1 MILFIYNKLYENQM
15 NELKLFRENQGYQV
29 ITYLVSE
36 NDHYFSIKNY
46 IDNLYNSNNNLKY
59 ILIFGNVEDVPTLM
73 KSGTGESYLYQ
84 TSLNYNFKSAASDIS
99 YATINNELKLYI
111 GRLVAGDNI
120 YNTINELTDVQKITN
135 VQNQIDKI
143 KSYEYLVDDLII
155 NYQNLDLTNYK
166 HIVGIASN
174 EGPGIDNLNDN
185 EFIRGELLKYNN
197 IDFNFTELFQGTLEN
212 TNNDTNNNYDL
223 SGDPNYI
230 NLINSINQGLS
241 LLLYTG
247 HANETN
253 LSTTNFSVLNV
264 DELKENNLLFLACI
278 VGCSLGSY
286 DERYLSLSEKLQIA
300 KNKGSIAIFS
310 SSVLQTWVPPMYIQR
325 TLNEKIINSE
335 SVMTIGELF
344 NESISVKEFKD
355 SYDYWFYNLL
365 GDPCTRYILTIPELR
380 YKKVFKGDFT
390 GKGYFDYSD
399 VKFLAKYLVNDV
411 NTLNEVSQIANFDY
425 LADFKSNGE
434 INICDLV
441 LAENKL
447 LNING
452 FNIEEFKYM

>member
-1 MILFIYNKLYENQM
+1 MILFIYNSLYESQM
-15 NELKLFRENQGYQV
+15 NELKLFRESQGYQV
-29 ITYLVSE
+29 NTYLVSE
-36 NDHYFSIKNY
+36 NDHYFSIKTH
-46 IDNLYNSNNNLKY
+46 IDNLYNSDNSLKY
-59 ILIFGNVEDVPTLM
+59 VLIFGNVEDVPSLM
-73 KSGTGESYLYQ
+73 KSGTGENSQYQ
-84 TSLNYNFKSAASDIS
+84 TDLNYNYTSAASDIS
-99 YATINNELKLYI
+99 YGTINNTLTLCV

-120 YNTINELTDVQKITN
+120 YNTINELTDQEKITN

-143 KSYEYLVDDLII
+143 KSYESLVDNLIS
-155 NYQNLDLTNYK
+155 NYKDLDLTNYK

-185 EFIRGELLKYNN
+185 EFIRSELIKYNN

-212 TNNDTNNNYDL
+212 TSTDSNNNYDL

-230 NLINSINQGLS
+230 DLINSINQGLS

-247 HANETN
+247 HANETT
-253 LSTTNFSVLNV
+253 LSTTNFNVLNV
-264 DELKENNLLFLACI
+264 DDLNENNLLFLACI

-286 DERYLSLSEKLQIA
+286 DERFLSLSEKLQIA

-335 SVMTIGELF
+335 SVLTIGELF
-344 NESISVKEFKD
+344 NESISVDEFRN

-380 YKKVFKGDFT
+380 YKKVYKGDFT
-390 GKGYFDYSD
+390 GKGYFDNTD
-399 VKFLAKYLVNDV
+399 IKFLAKYLVNET
-411 NTLNEVSQIANFDY
+411 NTIEQVSQINNFDY
-425 LADFKSNGE
+425 IADFKSNGE

-441 LAENKL
+441 MAENKL
-447 LNING
+447 LNISG

>member
-15 NELKLFRENQGYQV
+15 NELKLFRETQGYQV
-29 ITYLVSE
+29 STYLVSD
-36 NDHYFSIKNY
+36 NDHYFSIKTH
-46 IDNLYNSNNNLKY
+46 IDNLYNLDNQLKY

-73 KSGTGESYLYQ
+73 KSGTGESSHYQ
-84 TSLNYNFKSAASDIS
+84 TALNFNYSSAASDLS
-99 YATINNELKLYI
+99 YGMINDQLKLCV

-120 YNTINELTDVQKITN
+120 YNTVNELTDNEKITN

-143 KSYEYLVDDLII
+143 KSYEYLIDELII
-155 NYQNLDLTNYK
+155 KYKDLDLTNYK

-185 EFIRGELLKYNN
+185 EFIRSELLKYKD

-212 TNNDTNNNYDL
+212 TNQDTNNNYDL
-223 SGDPNYI
+223 NGDPNYI

-247 HANETN
+247 HANETS
-253 LSTTNFSVLNV
+253 LSTTNFNVLNV
-264 DELKENNLLFLACI
+264 DQINENSNLFLACI

-310 SSVLQTWVPPMYIQR
+310 SSVLQTWVPPMFIQR
-325 TLNEKIINSE
+325 TLNDKIINSE
-335 SVMTIGELF
+335 SIMTIGELF
-344 NESISVKEFKD
+344 NEAVSVEEFRN

-380 YKKVFKGDFT
+380 YKKVYKGDFT
-390 GKGYFDYSD
+390 GKGYFDNND
-399 VKFLAKYLVNDV
+399 IKTLAKYLVND
-411 NTLNEVSQIANFDY
+411 NNILNQVSQIKHFDY
-425 LADFKSNGE
+425 VADFKSDGVV
-434 INICDLV
+434 NICDLV
-441 LAENKL
+441 QAENKL

>member
-1 MILFIYNKLYENQM
+1 MILFIYNSLYESQM
-15 NELKLFRENQGYQV
+15 NELKLFRESQGYQV
-29 ITYLVSE
+29 NTYLVSE
-36 NDHYFSIKNY
+36 NDHYFSIKTY
-46 IDNLYNSNNNLKY
+46 IDNLYNSDNSLKY
-59 ILIFGNVEDVPTLM
+59 VLIFGNVEDVPSLM
-73 KSGTGESYLYQ
+73 KSGTGENSQYQ
-84 TSLNYNFKSAASDIS
+84 TDLNYNYSSAASDIS
-99 YATINNELKLYI
+99 YGTINNTLTLCV

-120 YNTINELTDVQKITN
+120 YNTINELTDQEKITN

-143 KSYEYLVDDLII
+143 KSYESLVDNLIS
-155 NYQNLDLTNYK
+155 NYKDLDLTNYK

-185 EFIRGELLKYNN
+185 EFIRSELIKYNN

-212 TNNDTNNNYDL
+212 TSTDSNNNYDL

-230 NLINSINQGLS
+230 DLINSINQGLS

-247 HANETN
+247 HANETT
-253 LSTTNFSVLNV
+253 LSTTNFNVLNV
-264 DELKENNLLFLACI
+264 DDLNENNLLFLACI

-286 DERYLSLSEKLQIA
+286 DERFLSLSEKLQIA

-335 SVMTIGELF
+335 SVLTIGELF
-344 NESISVKEFKD
+344 NESISVDEFRN

-380 YKKVFKGDFT
+380 YKKVYKGDFT
-390 GKGYFDYSD
+390 GKGYFDNTD
-399 VKFLAKYLVNDV
+399 IKFLAKYLVNET
-411 NTLNEVSQIANFDY
+411 NTIEQVSQINNFDY
-425 LADFKSNGE
+425 IADFKSNGE

-441 LAENKL
+441 MAENKL
-447 LNING
+447 LNISG

>member
-1 MILFIYNKLYENQM
+1 MILFIYNSLYESQM
-15 NELKLFRENQGYQV
+15 NELKLFRESQGYQV
-29 ITYLVSE
+29 NTYLVSE
-36 NDHYFSIKNY
+36 NDHYFSIKTY
-46 IDNLYNSNNNLKY
+46 IDNLYNSDNSLKY
-59 ILIFGNVEDVPTLM
+59 VLIFGNVEDVPSLM
-73 KSGTGESYLYQ
+73 KSGTGENSQYQ
-84 TSLNYNFKSAASDIS
+84 TDLNYNFSSAASDIS
-99 YATINNELKLYI
+99 YGTINNTLTLCV

-120 YNTINELTDVQKITN
+120 YNTINELTDQEKITN

-143 KSYEYLVDDLII
+143 KSYESLVDNLIS
-155 NYQNLDLTNYK
+155 NYKDLDLTNYK

-185 EFIRGELLKYNN
+185 EFIRSELIKYNN

-212 TNNDTNNNYDL
+212 TSTDSNNNYDL

-230 NLINSINQGLS
+230 DLINSINQGLS

-247 HANETN
+247 HANETT
-253 LSTTNFSVLNV
+253 LSTTNFNVLNV
-264 DELKENNLLFLACI
+264 DDLNENNLLFLACI

-286 DERYLSLSEKLQIA
+286 DERFLSLSEKLQIA

-335 SVMTIGELF
+335 SVLTIGELF
-344 NESISVKEFKD
+344 NESISVDEFRN

-380 YKKVFKGDFT
+380 YKKVYKGDFT
-390 GKGYFDYSD
+390 GKGYFDNTD
-399 VKFLAKYLVNDV
+399 IKFLAKYLVNET
-411 NTLNEVSQIANFDY
+411 NTIEQVSQINNFDY
-425 LADFKSNGE
+425 IADFKSNGE

-441 LAENKL
+441 MAENKL
-447 LNING
+447 LNISG

>member
-1 MILFIYNKLYENQM
+1 MILFIYNKLYESQM
-15 NELKLFRENQGYQV
+15 NELKLFRESQGYQV
-29 ITYLVSE
+29 NTYLVSE
-36 NDHYFSIKNY
+36 NDHYFSIKTY
-46 IDNLYNSNNNLKY
+46 IDNLYNSDNSLKY
-59 ILIFGNVEDVPTLM
+59 VLIFGNVEDVPTLM
-73 KSGTGESYLYQ
+73 KSGTGESSQYK
-84 TSLNYNFKSAASDIS
+84 TELNYNYSSAASDIS
-99 YATINNELKLYI
+99 YGMINDKLTLCI

-120 YNTINELTDVQKITN
+120 YNTINELTDQEKITN

-143 KSYEYLVDDLII
+143 KSYEYLIDELIS
-155 NYQNLDLTNYK
+155 NYKDLDLTNYK
-166 HIVGIASN
+166 HIVGVASN

-185 EFIRGELLKYNN
+185 EFIRSELLKYNSIN
-197 IDFNFTELFQGTLEN
+197 FNFTELFQGTLEN
-212 TNNDTNNNYDL
+212 KSSDSNNNYDL

-230 NLINSINQGLS
+230 NLVNSINQGLS

-253 LSTTNFSVLNV
+253 LSTTNFNVLNV
-264 DELKENNLLFLACI
+264 DELNENNILFLACI

-310 SSVLQTWVPPMYIQR
+310 SSVLQTWIPPMYIQR
-325 TLNEKIINSE
+325 TLNDKIINSE
-335 SVMTIGELF
+335 SIMTIGELF
-344 NESISVKEFKD
+344 NEAVSVEEFRN

-380 YKKVFKGDFT
+380 YKKVYKGDFS
-390 GKGYFDYSD
+390 GKGYFDKSD
-399 VKFLAKYLVNDV
+399 IKFLAKYLVNDA
-411 NTLNEVSQIANFDY
+411 NIINQVSQINNFDY
-425 LADFKSNGE
+425 IADFKSNGK

-441 LAENKL
+441 IAENNL

>member
-1 MILFIYNKLYENQM
+1 M
-15 NELKLFRENQGYQV
+15 NELKLFRETQGYQV
-29 ITYLVSE
+29 STYLVSN
-36 NDHYFSIKNY
+36 NDHYFSIKTH
-46 IDNLYNSNNNLKY
+46 IDNLYNVDNQLKY

-73 KSGTGESYLYQ
+73 KSGTGENFQYQ
-84 TSLNYNFKSAASDIS
+84 TALNLNYTSAASDLS
-99 YATINNELKLYI
+99 YGMINDELKLCI

-120 YNTINELTDVQKITN
+120 YNTLNELTDNEKITN

-143 KSYEYLVDDLII
+143 KSYESLVDELIS
-155 NYQNLDLTNYK
+155 NYQNIDLTNYK

-185 EFIRGELLKYNN
+185 EFIRSELLKYKDIN
-197 IDFNFTELFQGTLEN
+197 FNFTELYQGTLPISN
-212 TNNDTNNNYDL
+212 PDTNNNYDL
-223 SGDPNYI
+223 SGDPTNTS
-230 NLINSINQGLS
+230 LVNSINEGLS

-247 HANETN
+247 HANETT
-253 LSTTNFSVLNV
+253 LSTTNFNVFNV
-264 DELKENNLLFLACI
+264 DQINENSNLFLACV

-310 SSVLQTWVPPMYIQR
+310 SSVLQTWIPPMYIQR
-325 TLNEKIINSE
+325 TLNDKIINSD
-335 SVMTIGELF
+335 SIMTVGELF
-344 NESISVKEFKD
+344 NEAVSVEEFRN

-380 YKKVFKGDFT
+380 YKKVYKGDFT
-390 GKGYFDYSD
+390 GKGYFDNND
-399 VKFLAKYLVNDV
+399 IKTLAKYLVNDS
-411 NTLNEVSQIANFDY
+411 NTLNQLSQIENLNY
-425 LADFKSNGE
+425 VADFKSDGVV
-434 INICDLV
+434 NICDLV
-441 LAENKL
+441 QAENKL